1 MGNRFFWCFALF
13 RTLRKSFVF
22 WVVRVATFRTGD
34 RKRFMELT
42 GNYGFT
48 VTVTKN

>member
-1 MGNRFFWCFALF
+1 MGNRFFWRFALF
-13 RTLRKSFVF
+13 STLSKSLIIWDVRVGTLRI
-22 WVVRVATFRTGD
+22 D
-34 RKRFMELT
+34 DKRQFMELT